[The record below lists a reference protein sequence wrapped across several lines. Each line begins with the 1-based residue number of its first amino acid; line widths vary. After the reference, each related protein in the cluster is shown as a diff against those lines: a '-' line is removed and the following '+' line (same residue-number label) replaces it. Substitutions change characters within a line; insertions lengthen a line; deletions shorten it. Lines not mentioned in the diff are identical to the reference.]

1 MAQEGRD
8 DKGKFTIRN
17 MYHLMRERVG
27 CPLKFDNPESLAEK
41 AVEYFEWSDECTS
54 NYIDFTITPLSGTFF
69 HSTTDEAG
77 DIEITEEYTAFLQ
90 DKLKEYRNNTL
101 WLSEEIQEKME
112 DLDMNEQ
119 DWSYYGI

>member
-1 MAQEGRD
+1 MNFEILDYKMLTFR
-8 DKGKFTIRN
+8 I
-17 MYHLMRERVG
+17 EI
-27 CPLKFDNPESLAEK
+27 
-41 AVEYFEWSDECTS
+41 EYIYEEYYYTVMCDFEWSDECTS
-54 NYIDFTITPLSGTFF
+54 NYIDFTITPLYGTFF
-69 HSTTDEAG
+69 NSDTGEVG

-101 WLSEEIQEKME
+101 WLSEEIQEKMQ

>member
-1 MAQEGRD
+1 MNFEILNYKMLTFR
-8 DKGKFTIRN
+8 I
-17 MYHLMRERVG
+17 EI
-27 CPLKFDNPESLAEK
+27 
-41 AVEYFEWSDECTS
+41 EYLYGDYYYTVMCDFEWADECTS

-69 HSTTDEAG
+69 NSTIGEVG
-77 DIEITEEYTAFLQ
+77 DIEITEEYTTFLQ

>member
-1 MAQEGRD
+1 MNFEILNYKMLTFR
-8 DKGKFTIRN
+8 I
-17 MYHLMRERVG
+17 EI
-27 CPLKFDNPESLAEK
+27 
-41 AVEYFEWSDECTS
+41 EYIYGDYYYTVMCDFEWSDECTS
-54 NYIDFTITPLSGTFF
+54 NYIDFTITPLYGTFF
-69 HSTTDEAG
+69 HSDTDEVG

-101 WLSEEIQEKME
+101 WLSEEIQEKMQ